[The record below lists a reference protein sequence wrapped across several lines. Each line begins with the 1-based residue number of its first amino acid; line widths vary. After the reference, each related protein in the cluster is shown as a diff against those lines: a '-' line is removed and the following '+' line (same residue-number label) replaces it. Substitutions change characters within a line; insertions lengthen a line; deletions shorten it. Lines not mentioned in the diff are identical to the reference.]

1 MCCGQSGK
9 CFDFAIRAY
18 WSRIKQPNLIH
29 KMHGVDQS
37 MQVHKQTKIV
47 CENFEIKKKTNKIE

>member
-47 CENFEIKKKTNKIE
+47 CENFEIKKKNK